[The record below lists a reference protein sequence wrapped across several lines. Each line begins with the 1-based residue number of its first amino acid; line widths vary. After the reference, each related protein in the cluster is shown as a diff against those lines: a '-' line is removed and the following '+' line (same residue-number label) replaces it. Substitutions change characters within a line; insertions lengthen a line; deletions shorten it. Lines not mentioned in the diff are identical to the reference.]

1 MPGVVA
7 VIQTFGDRINFHS
20 HIMDYLEFISRV
32 TSHIPDKGEGGV
44 YFMANFFA
52 FFVFLFFVLSW
63 CLASGADWRCFAF
76 GIVPC
81 ECFSPDNFLYF

>member
-52 FFVFLFFVLSW
+52 FFVFLFFVLS
-63 CLASGADWRCFAF
+63 LISSF
-76 GIVPC
+76 
-81 ECFSPDNFLYF
+81 FL